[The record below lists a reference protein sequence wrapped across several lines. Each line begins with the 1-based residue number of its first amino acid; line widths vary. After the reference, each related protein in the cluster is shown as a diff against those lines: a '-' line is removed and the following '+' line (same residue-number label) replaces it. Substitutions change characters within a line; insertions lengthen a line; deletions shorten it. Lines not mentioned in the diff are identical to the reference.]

1 MKQWLKPVT
10 GYERTALDR
19 EINIQKVLNHPNCI
33 RLYGTS
39 KTPDGRPV
47 LILEKADGCLTDYTT
62 KPTCPRLTNQQKCQI
77 ILEIAKGLA
86 YIHSLGCVHRDIK
99 VGQPWRSDE

>member
-47 LILEKADGCLTDYTT
+47 LILE
-62 KPTCPRLTNQQKCQI
+62 
-77 ILEIAKGLA
+77 
-86 YIHSLGCVHRDIK
+86 
-99 VGQPWRSDE
+99 